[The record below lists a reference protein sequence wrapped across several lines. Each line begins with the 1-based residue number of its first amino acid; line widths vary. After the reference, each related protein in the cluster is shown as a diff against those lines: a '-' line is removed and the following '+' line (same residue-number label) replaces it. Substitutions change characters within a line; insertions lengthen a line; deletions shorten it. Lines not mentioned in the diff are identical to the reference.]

1 MLLFAL
7 QNQQA
12 SGLESTLKVFDL
24 TPADGTA
31 ILIWIVILAVFI
43 EVLGRLLI
51 APLLEVIE
59 AREAA
64 TKGAS
69 DTTSEILEKAKSVS
83 TDTATLIATARK
95 SAFEKSADAVL
106 KTKREASEK
115 VAKAE
120 SEAAAALQKKRVE
133 ITGELDEKLKSLP
146 EKAKELAQLTL
157 RTITKGA
164 M

>member
-12 SGLESTLKVFDL
+12 SGLESTLKLFDL
-24 TPADGTA
+24 TPADGQA
-31 ILIWIVILAVFI
+31 ILIWTVLLAIFI

-83 TDTATLIATARK
+83 TDTATIIATARK
-95 SAFEKSADAVL
+95 NAFEKSADTIS

-115 VAKAE
+115 IAKAE
-120 SEAAAALQKKRVE
+120 SEAAGTLQKKRVE
-133 ITGELDEKLKSLP
+133 IASELNEKLKSLP
-146 EKAKELAQLTL
+146 EKANELAALTL
-157 RTITKGA
+157 KTITKGA
-164 M
+164 I